1 MLTNEEYEFC
11 MHKKGMSGSFMESL
25 IQTMYKADTDN
36 LNLLG
41 KGYPGLA
48 QVVKRYQ
55 SERGYWKDV
64 VERWNKENTHS
75 PLIA

>member
-1 MLTNEEYEFC
+1 MLTNEEYEFF
-11 MHKKGMSGSFMESL
+11 MHKRGMSGSFMESL
-25 IQTMYKADTDN
+25 IQTMYKVDTDN

-64 VERWNKENTHS
+64 VARWNKENPHS
-75 PLIA
+75 PLTA